1 MILTPGQLYFINEK
15 DIQTGEHSKYYKIGI
30 VRYADDRDSKNRLLE
45 HQTGNP
51 RELCIVETLNM
62 PAVEAVETNLHYL
75 FASKRVMGEW
85 MSFTGDELKIAIAKA
100 KELAAQMHENIKD
113 FEKADELKK
122 VVSNSKM
129 LTPTPEAEDL
139 YAIIMNFKEVIASC
153 TEVLEMYQEYIRVAI
168 KKGFDVGDKANL
180 QTRAGAKKFDPKLF
194 ESKYPALYKK
204 YSISTAAITGAFRTK
219 QDKNWSFDISTLER
233 EQVEL
238 LADFKN
244 QLKTA
249 DHTMA
254 SGFTLHSKHLGAL
267 EIKKYA
273 EWESLTANTKLRV
286 LTGESEGI
294 EGICTWKRELKETV
308 SLDKDKLKAEQQ
320 NEYNDCM
327 VQGAETEALVIHPKI
342 AKAE

>member
-15 DIQTGEHSKYYKIGI
+15 DIQTGDRSKYYKIGI
-30 VRYADDRDSKNRLLE
+30 VRDADDRDSKNRLLE

-129 LTPTPEAEDL
+129 LTTSPEAEDL

-153 TEVLEMYQEYIRVAI
+153 TEVLEMYQDYIRVAI

-204 YSISTAAITGAFRTK
+204 YSIVTASITGAFRAK
-219 QDKNWSFDISTLER
+219 QDKNWNFDLSTLEP

-273 EWESLTANTKLRV
+273 EWESLMANTKLRV

-294 EGICTWKRELKETV
+294 EGICTWKRELKETI
-308 SLDKDKLKAEQQ
+308 SLDKDKLKAEQP
-320 NEYNDCM
+320 NEYNACM
-327 VQGAETEALVIHPKI
+327 VQAAETEALVIHPKI
-342 AKAE
+342 AQAE

>member
-1 MILTPGQLYFINEK
+1 MILTPGQLYFINEQ
-15 DIQTGEHSKYYKIGI
+15 DTQTGVRSNYYKIGI
-30 VRYADDRDSKNRLLE
+30 VREADDRDSENRLLE

-85 MSFTGDELKIAIAKA
+85 MCFTDDELKQAITKA
-100 KELAAQMHENIKD
+100 KELAAQMQENIKV
-113 FEKADELKK
+113 FEKAEKLKK
-122 VVSNSKM
+122 VVSNSKI
-129 LTPTPEAEDL
+129 LPATPETDEL
-139 YAIIMNFKEVIASC
+139 YATIMNFKEVLNSC
-153 TEVLEMYQEYIRVAI
+153 NEVLAMYKEYLYKAI
-168 KKGFDVGDKANL
+168 EKGIPVGAKANL
-180 QTRAGAKKFDPKLF
+180 QTRAGVKKFDPKLF

-204 YSISTAAITGAFRTK
+204 YSLTTASITGAFRTK
-219 QDKNWSFDISTLER
+219 AAKDWNFDLSTLEP

-238 LADFKN
+238 LADFKEH
-244 QLKTA
+244 LKIA
-249 DHTMA
+249 DHTMEI
-254 SGFTLHSKHLGAL
+254 GFILHSKHLGVL
-267 EIKKYA
+267 EIEKYA
-273 EWESLTANTKLRV
+273 EWENQMANTKLRV

-308 SLDKDKLKAEQQ
+308 SLDKDKLKAEQP

>member
-1 MILTPGQLYFINEK
+1 
-15 DIQTGEHSKYYKIGI
+15 
-30 VRYADDRDSKNRLLE
+30 
-45 HQTGNP
+45 
-51 RELCIVETLNM
+51 
-62 PAVEAVETNLHYL
+62 
-75 FASKRVMGEW
+75 MGEW

-129 LTPTPEAEDL
+129 LTTTPEAEDL

-219 QDKNWSFDISTLER
+219 QDKNWSFDISTLEP

-273 EWESLTANTKLRV
+273 EWESLMANTKLRV

-294 EGICTWKRELKETV
+294 EGICTWKRELKETI
-308 SLDKDKLKAEQQ
+308 SLDKDKLKAEQP
-320 NEYNDCM
+320 NEYNACM
-327 VQGAETEALVIHPKI
+327 VQAAETEALVIHPKI
-342 AKAE
+342 PQAE

>member
-1 MILTPGQLYFINEK
+1 MILTPGQLYFINEQ
-15 DIQTGEHSKYYKIGI
+15 DIQTGARSNYYKIGI
-30 VRYADDRDSKNRLLE
+30 VRDADDRDSKNRLLE

-51 RELCIVETLNM
+51 RKLCIVETLNM

-85 MSFTGDELKIAIAKA
+85 MSFTGDELKGAIAKA
-100 KELAAQMHENIKD
+100 KELAAQMQENIKD
-113 FEKADELKK
+113 FEKAEKLKK

-129 LTPTPEAEDL
+129 LPPTPEAGDL
-139 YAIIMNFKEVIASC
+139 YATIMNFKAVIASC

-168 KKGFDVGDKANL
+168 EKGIDVGAKANL

-194 ESKYPALYKK
+194 ESKYPSLYKK
-204 YSISTAAITGAFRTK
+204 YSITTTSVTGAFRLK
-219 QDKNWSFDISTLER
+219 ADKNWNFDLSTLEP

-249 DHTMA
+249 DHTME

-273 EWESLTANTKLRV
+273 EWESQIANTKLRV
-286 LTGESEGI
+286 LTGETDGI
-294 EGICTWKRELKETV
+294 EGICTWKRELKETT
-308 SLDKDKLKAEQQ
+308 SLDKDKLKAEHP
-320 NEYNDCM
+320 NEYAACI
-327 VQGAETEALVIHPKI
+327 VQGAETEALVVHPKI
-342 AKAE
+342 AQAE

>member
-1 MILTPGQLYFINEK
+1 
-15 DIQTGEHSKYYKIGI
+15 
-30 VRYADDRDSKNRLLE
+30 
-45 HQTGNP
+45 
-51 RELCIVETLNM
+51 
-62 PAVEAVETNLHYL
+62 
-75 FASKRVMGEW
+75 
-85 MSFTGDELKIAIAKA
+85 
-100 KELAAQMHENIKD
+100 
-113 FEKADELKK
+113 
-122 VVSNSKM
+122 
-129 LTPTPEAEDL
+129 
-139 YAIIMNFKEVIASC
+139 
-153 TEVLEMYQEYIRVAI
+153 VAI

-219 QDKNWSFDISTLER
+219 QDKNWSFDISTLEP

-273 EWESLTANTKLRV
+273 EWESLMANTKLRV

-294 EGICTWKRELKETV
+294 EGICTWKRELKETI
-308 SLDKDKLKAEQQ
+308 SLDKDKLKVEQP
-320 NEYNDCM
+320 NEYNACM
-327 VQGAETEALVIHPKI
+327 VQAAETEALVIHPKI
-342 AKAE
+342 AQAE

>member
-1 MILTPGQLYFINEK
+1 MILTPGQLYFINEQ
-15 DIQTGEHSKYYKIGI
+15 DTQTGVRSNYYKIGI
-30 VRYADDRDSKNRLLE
+30 VRDADDRDSENRLLE

-51 RELCIVETLNM
+51 RKLCIVETLSM

-85 MSFTGDELKIAIAKA
+85 MCFTDDELKQAIAKA
-100 KELAAQMHENIKD
+100 KELAVQMQENIKD
-113 FEKADELKK
+113 FEKAEKLKK
-122 VVSNSKM
+122 VVSNSKI
-129 LTPTPEAEDL
+129 LPATPEADEL
-139 YAIIMNFKEVIASC
+139 YATIMNFKEVVSSC
-153 TEVLEMYQEYIRVAI
+153 KEVLAMYQDYIREAI
-168 KKGFDVGDKANL
+168 AKGVDVRAKANL

-219 QDKNWSFDISTLER
+219 QDKNWSFDISTLEP

-273 EWESLTANTKLRV
+273 EWESLMANTKLRV

-294 EGICTWKRELKETV
+294 EGICTWKRELKETI
-308 SLDKDKLKAEQQ
+308 SLDKDKLKAEQP

-342 AKAE
+342 AQAE